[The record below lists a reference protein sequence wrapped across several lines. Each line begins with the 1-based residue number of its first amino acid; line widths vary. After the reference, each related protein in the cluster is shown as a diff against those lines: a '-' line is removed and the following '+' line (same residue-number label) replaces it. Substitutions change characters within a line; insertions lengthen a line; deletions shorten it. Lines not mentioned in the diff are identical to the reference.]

1 MNYELQTTN
10 YELQTTNYKLRTK
23 MKLLDGKLIAG
34 QIKEQIKKEVAEMVD
49 RGERAPHIA
58 AVLVGNDPAS
68 ETYVNNKEKSAKEV
82 GFVPSVYRY
91 PANMKEKELL
101 EAIEFLNDDEDV
113 DGYIV
118 QLPLPKHINE
128 QKVIEA
134 IHPGKD
140 IDGFHPVNLGRMVLG
155 LPGFVP
161 ATPFG
166 IMELL
171 KRYNVETEGK
181 HCVVVG
187 RSHTV
192 GTPVSILMSRKTNPG
207 NCTVTLCHS
216 KSENLKEICA
226 NADILIVAIGQLEF
240 IKEDMVKEGA
250 VVVDVGMHRIP
261 STETKSGYRLKGDVK
276 FDEVS
281 KKCSYISPVPGGV
294 GLMTIV
300 SLLMNGLKARRNV
313 KM

>member
-1 MNYELQTTN
+1 
-10 YELQTTNYKLRTK
+10 

>member
-1 MNYELQTTN
+1 
-10 YELQTTNYKLRTK
+10 
-23 MKLLDGKLIAG
+23 MKLLDGKIISEE
-34 QIKEQIKKEVAEMVD
+34 IKNQLKKEVTEMID

-68 ETYVNNKEKSAKEV
+68 ETYVSNKEKSAKEV

-91 PANMKEKELL
+91 PENIKEKELFDV
-101 EAIEFLNDDEDV
+101 IDFLNKDEDI

-128 QKVIEA
+128 NKIIQSILPE
-134 IHPGKD
+134 KD
-140 IDGFHPVNLGRMVLG
+140 IDGFHPVNIGKMVLG

-166 IMELL
+166 IVELL
-171 KRYNVETEGK
+171 KRYKIETEGK

-192 GTPVSILMSRKTNPG
+192 GTPTSILLSRKTYPG

-216 KSENLKEICA
+216 KLLNIKEICA
-226 NADILIVAIGQLEF
+226 SADILIVAIGQLEF
-240 IKEDMVKEGA
+240 VTADMVKEGA
-250 VVVDVGMHRIP
+250 VVVDVGMHRVP
-261 STETKSGYRLKGDVK
+261 SEETKSGFRLRGDVK

-281 KKCSYISPVPGGV
+281 KKCSYISPVPGGI
-294 GLMTIV
+294 GLMTVV
-300 SLLMNGLKARRNV
+300 SLLMNGLQARKNNIGNI
-313 KM
+313 

>member
-1 MNYELQTTN
+1 
-10 YELQTTNYKLRTK
+10 
-23 MKLLDGKLIAG
+23 MKLLDGKIVA
-34 QIKEQIKKEVAEMVD
+34 EEIKKQIRKDVAEMVD
-49 RGERAPHIA
+49 SGERAPHIA

-68 ETYVNNKEKSAKEV
+68 ETYVSNKEKSAKEV

-91 PANMKEKELL
+91 PKDIKEKELL
-101 EAIEFLNDDEDV
+101 DVIDFLNKDEDV

-128 QKVIEA
+128 NKIIES
-134 IHPGKD
+134 ILPEKD
-140 IDGFHPVNLGRMVLG
+140 IDGFHPVNIGRMVLG

-166 IMELL
+166 IVELL
-171 KRYNVETEGK
+171 RRYKIETEGK

-192 GTPVSILMSRKTNPG
+192 GTPTSILLSRKTYPG

-216 KSENLKEICA
+216 KSINMKQICA
-226 NADILIVAIGQLEF
+226 SADILIVAIGQLEF
-240 IKEDMVKEGA
+240 VTADMVKEGA
-250 VVVDVGMHRIP
+250 VVVDVGMHRVP
-261 STETKSGYRLKGDVK
+261 SAETRSGFRLKGDVK

-281 KKCSYISPVPGGV
+281 KKCSYISPVPGGI
-294 GLMTIV
+294 GLMTVV
-300 SLLMNGLKARRNV
+300 SLLLNGLQARKN
-313 KM
+313 KIAIF